1 MYIKFNN
8 RSKIYNVSVIPQ
20 GNNVVTLKFRDE
32 QPEVN
37 TSGFHCYAD
46 ASATLDVAGDT
57 YTNFDTVYRNDDV
70 TAGYNGYQLSNDGS
84 HYTPSRKNV
93 VVKATWEDNED
104 AKGFRPDSMEVTVLK
119 NGEEFET
126 RELNV
131 SNNYT
136 ITYENVLDSDR
147 YTIEID
153 DVNHYNKTI
162 NGTTVNYVL
171 NIRDI
176 VVSVEFM
183 GDYTTLPNSVDVDVF
198 NGDTLVET
206 LTLNDSNN
214 WKHTYVNIP
223 VDTYYSVNAEDIDGF
238 NKTIY
243 GTTVTYEY
251 ISGDLETRVSALEAE
266 IQAIDNAIGGMIE

>member
-20 GNNVVTLKFRDE
+20 GDNIVTLKFRDE

-37 TSGFHCYAD
+37 TSGFHCYND
-46 ASATLDVAGDT
+46 PQATLDVAGDT
-57 YTNFDTVYRNDDV
+57 YVNFDTVYRNDDV
-70 TAGYNGYQLSNDGS
+70 TAQYNGYQLSNDGS
-84 HYTPSRKNV
+84 HYIPSRHNV
-93 VVKATWEDNED
+93 VVQANWEDNND

-119 NGEEFET
+119 NGEELET
-126 RELNV
+126 RVLNA

-136 ITYENVLDSDR
+136 ITYENVLESDS
-147 YTIEID
+147 YTIEIE

-176 VVSVEFM
+176 VVAVEFT
-183 GDYTTLPNSVDVDVF
+183 GEPTTLPNSVDVEVF
-198 NGDTLVET
+198 SGELLVET

-223 VDTYYSVNAEDIDGF
+223 VETTYTVNAEDITGF
-238 NKTIY
+238 NKTIN
-243 GTTVTYEY
+243 GTTIFYEY
-251 ISGDLETRVSALEAE
+251 ISGDLEARVSALEAA
-266 IQAIDNAIGGMIE
+266 IQAIDEADRRYN

>member
-8 RSKIYNVSVIPQ
+8 RSKIYNVSVVPQ
-20 GNNVVTLKFRDE
+20 GDNIVTLKFRDE

-37 TSGFHCYAD
+37 TSGFHCYND
-46 ASATLDVAGDT
+46 PQATLDVAGDT
-57 YTNFDTVYRNDDV
+57 YVDFDTVYRNDDV
-70 TAGYNGYQLSNDGS
+70 TAQYNGYQLSNDGS
-84 HYTPSRKNV
+84 HYIPSRHDV
-93 VVKATWEDNED
+93 IVKANWEDNDD

-119 NGEEFET
+119 NGEELET
-126 RELNV
+126 RELNS

-136 ITYENVLDSDR
+136 ITYENVLESDS
-147 YTIEID
+147 YTIEIE

-176 VVSVEFM
+176 VVAVEFT
-183 GDYTTLPNSVDVDVF
+183 GEPTTLPNSVTVEVF
-198 NGDTLVET
+198 SGELLVET

-223 VDTYYSVNAEDIDGF
+223 VETTYTVNAEDITGF
-238 NKTIY
+238 NKSIN
-243 GTTVTYEY
+243 GTTIFYEY
-251 ISGDLETRVSALEAE
+251 ISGDLEARVSALEAE
-266 IQAIDNAIGGMIE
+266 IQAIDEAIGGTIE